1 MSRSRGF
8 HLVEFLLVKVV
19 LVLAAFSVRSV
30 VQRASAVTLS
40 ESLVAI
46 DAATVDS
53 KVALRRPAASYPI
66 GLPARGLVIA
76 AGSGAWTEFDRPAAD
91 WRSPGT
97 RMSRGVFAP

>member
-76 AGSGAWTEFDRPAAD
+76 AGSDAWMGFDGPAAD
-91 WRSPGT
+91 WRCQGT
-97 RMSRGVFAP
+97 RMSWGVFAP

>member
-8 HLVEFLLVKVV
+8 HLVEFLLVKIV

-46 DAATVDS
+46 DAATVESTVD
-53 KVALRRPAASYPI
+53 LRRPAASHPI
-66 GLPARGLVIA
+66 GLPARVLAIT
-76 AGSGAWTEFDRPAAD
+76 AGSEAWTGFDGPAAD
-91 WRSPGT
+91 RRSPGT
-97 RMSRGVFAP
+97 RRSRGVFAP